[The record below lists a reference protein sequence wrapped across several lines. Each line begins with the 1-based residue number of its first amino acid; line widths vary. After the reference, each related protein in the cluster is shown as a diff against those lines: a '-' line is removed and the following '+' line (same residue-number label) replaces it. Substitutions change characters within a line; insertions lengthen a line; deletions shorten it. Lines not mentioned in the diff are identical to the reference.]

1 MVSST
6 GSYLGQ
12 SSRSDKTARMTV
24 DRSFQQFTMK
34 ILTGRFT
41 YEVTVQSLVSD
52 DLQPLAQRS
61 RKNISVAWL
70 LSL

>member
-34 ILTGRFT
+34 IPDRPV
-41 YEVTVQSLVSD
+41 YV
-52 DLQPLAQRS
+52 QRS
-61 RKNISVAWL
+61 RSPP
-70 LSL
+70 